1 MAPIVLCTV
10 PAAPER
16 PLPARCAGS
25 GVSGE
30 PVGVGTG
37 LLAFLDQGVRLLG
50 GALNGSLRQKRV
62 EGPYT
67 DDWRSS
73 GVALRAS
80 DRDFTTRDV

>member
-1 MAPIVLCTV
+1 M
-10 PAAPER
+10 
-16 PLPARCAGS
+16 
-25 GVSGE
+25 
-30 PVGVGTG
+30 GTG

-50 GALNGSLRQKRV
+50 GTLNGSLRQKRV

-80 DRDFTTRDV
+80 QKETLQHGMYNQSSNRDSYS